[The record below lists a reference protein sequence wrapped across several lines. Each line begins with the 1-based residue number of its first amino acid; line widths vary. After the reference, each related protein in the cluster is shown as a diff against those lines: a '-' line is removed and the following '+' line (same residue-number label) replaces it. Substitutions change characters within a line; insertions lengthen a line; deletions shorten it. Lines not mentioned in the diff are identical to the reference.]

1 MADLGLSSNPI
12 NPGSFPDLGPS
23 SNPRWVSRT
32 LSGAEGEPNPNPG
45 SNACGGRMRYAPT
58 KFGEFIVECN
68 TNDNPVPGLD
78 SREHLAAADTRWLS
92 GIESHP
98 WL

>member
-12 NPGSFPDLGPS
+12 
-23 SNPRWVSRT
+23 
-32 LSGAEGEPNPNPG
+32 NPG

-58 KFGEFIVECN
+58 NFGEFIVECY

-78 SREHLAAADTRWLS
+78 SGEHLAAADTRWLS

>member
-1 MADLGLSSNPI
+1 MNLRAELVHLNSSGFQIYKFNI
-12 NPGSFPDLGPS
+12 NLFYK
-23 SNPRWVSRT
+23 SN
-32 LSGAEGEPNPNPG
+32 SGAEGEPNPNPG

-78 SREHLAAADTRWLS
+78 SGEHLAAADTRWLS